1 MRQTRLSGL
10 AFPLAIGRFH
20 LRQVILPSLDCPLS
34 LAAASLSRAT
44 MGISSVVAV
53 ILGLVVAA
61 VVASTGPFPCTYTSS
76 TGLRVRCAPST
87 LLPLPVLARRRLR

>member
-1 MRQTRLSGL
+1 
-10 AFPLAIGRFH
+10 
-20 LRQVILPSLDCPLS
+20 
-34 LAAASLSRAT
+34 